1 MKILL
6 VAPSYHPHVGGVEY
20 VVKSVAER
28 LAKMGH
34 SVAVLAGDPG
44 AERPAEEEINGVHVI
59 RWPTWAPSGAY
70 HIPIAT
76 DKLRKT
82 ALDLAKDADVVHIH
96 SIHAV
101 FSVYVLKFIRDVK
114 TWKVITPYYHGTGHT
129 PIRKLLWIPW
139 RRYLRKLIPVADV
152 IHTVSKLE
160 ASLVR
165 RDFNREAIP
174 IENGVEEFVK
184 TVSWNPENYVM
195 YSGRIEKYKNIHL
208 LAKIVKLL
216 NMRHKTE
223 LTLKIF
229 GNGPYKQQLL
239 QILKRLEVPFEIG
252 DFQPFNNYIQT
263 LAHAT
268 LFGLLSQKESYPQTI
283 NEANAIG
290 VPTLTAPPWG
300 RNFEG
305 RARTLIIDP
314 TQDVEKIA
322 DEVYQFIQ
330 KAPHEPPN
338 NVLTWDEVTQMYIK
352 KLYTP

>member
-1 MKILL
+1 MRILFIT
-6 VAPSYHPHVGGVEY
+6 PSYHPHVGGVEY

-28 LAKMGH
+28 LAKLGH
-34 SVAVLAGDPG
+34 DVTVLAG
-44 AERPAEEEINGVHVI
+44 EPAAYSPHEKEINGIYVI
-59 RWPTWAPSGAY
+59 RWPTQTPGGAY

-82 ALDLAKDADVVHIH
+82 AIHLAKDADVVHIH
-96 SIHAV
+96 NIHAV
-101 FSVYVLKFIRDVK
+101 FSVYILKFIRDVK

-139 RRYLRKLIPVADV
+139 RRYLRKLITVADV

-160 ASLVR
+160 ANLIR
-165 RDFNREAIP
+165 RDFSREAIP

-184 TVSWNPENYVM
+184 AMSWNPENYVM
-195 YSGRIEKYKNIHL
+195 YSGRIEKYKNINL

-216 NMRHKTE
+216 NMKYKTE

-239 QILKRLEVPFEIG
+239 QTLKRLELPFEIE
-252 DFQPFNNYIQT
+252 DFQPFNQYIQA

-290 VPTLTAPPWG
+290 VPALTALPWG

-305 RARTLIIDP
+305 RTRILIIDP
-314 TQDVEKIA
+314 TQDVKKIA
-322 DEVYQFIQ
+322 DEVYQYLQ
-330 KAPHEPPN
+330 KAPHEPEQCPH
-338 NVLTWDEVTQMYIK
+338 LG
-352 KLYTP
+352 